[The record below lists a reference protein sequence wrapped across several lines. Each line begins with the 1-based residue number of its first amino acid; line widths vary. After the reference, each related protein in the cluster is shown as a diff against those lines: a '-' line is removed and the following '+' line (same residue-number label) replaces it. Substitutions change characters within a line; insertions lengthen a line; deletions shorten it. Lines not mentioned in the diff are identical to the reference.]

1 MGAPAAPITFRGTT
15 LPDHQPHPDLLWTPS
30 AESIRGSGY
39 ARWVDWLERNHGI
52 ALADYQ
58 AAWEWSTTEI
68 EAFWGSIADYFDIRW
83 SEPYETVLEARAM
96 PGAGWFPGGRL
107 NYAEHALRFAD
118 DERPA
123 ILFRS
128 ESREIEAIGWGE
140 LRRQVGS
147 VAAALRGIGVRQG
160 DRVAAYLPNVP
171 AAVIAFLAC
180 ASIGAVWT
188 ACSPDFGAGSV
199 IDRFRQVE
207 PRVLIAA
214 DGYAYAGRAH
224 DRRAIV
230 ARLREALPSLAHT
243 VLVPYLDPSAR
254 IDGTLRWDDL
264 TGDDRTLVIDPVPFD
279 HPLWILYSSG
289 TTGVPKAIVH
299 GHGGILLEHLKALV
313 LQQDVRPGDRLL
325 WYTTTGWMMWNRL
338 VGGLLAGATIVL
350 YDGSPAHPAPDV
362 LWRLAAE
369 ARVTHFGAG
378 AGFFLAARDAG
389 VEPGKAYDLSA
400 LRQIG
405 STGSPLPPEGFR
417 WVYDA
422 VRSDVWLASSSG
434 GTDVAT
440 AFLGACPTLPV
451 HAGELQGPALGVR
464 VEAWN
469 EDGRAV
475 AGAEGEL
482 VITRPMPSMPVRF
495 WDDPDGARYR
505 ESYFDRWPGVWRH
518 GDRVRFTERGG
529 AVILGRSDS
538 TLNRHGVRIGTA
550 EIYRAVE
557 SVPEVADSLVAGVE
571 EPGGGYWMPLFVVL
585 RVGVVLDDALRGRIV
600 HALRSMFT
608 PRHVP
613 DEIIQVPAVPRTLN
627 GKKVEVPVKRIL
639 MGVPAAEAVNP
650 GSLANPEA
658 LRFFEELAARR
669 MNASA
674 GVAAEGRATRSSG

>member
-1 MGAPAAPITFRGTT
+1 VNVDSAIANATY
-15 LPDHQPHPDLLWTPS
+15 QPDLLWTPS
-30 AESIRGSGY
+30 AGSLRGSGF
-39 ARWVDWLERNHGI
+39 ARWVEWLARERGVV
-52 ALADYQ
+52 LASY
-58 AAWEWSTTEI
+58 AEAWAWSTTEI
-68 EAFWGSIADYFDIRW
+68 EAFWGSLWEFFGIR
-83 SEPYETVLEARAM
+83 SSAPHTAVLESREM
-96 PGAGWFPGGRL
+96 PGARWFPGARI
-107 NYAEHALRFAD
+107 NYAEHALRHGEDAH
-118 DERPA
+118 PA
-123 ILFRS
+123 IVSHS
-128 ESREIEAIGWGE
+128 ELRPRTEMGWGE

-147 VAAALRGIGVRQG
+147 AAAVLREMGVGPG

-171 AAVIAFLAC
+171 EAVVAFLAC
-180 ASIGAVWT
+180 ASIGAVWS
-188 ACSPDFGAGSV
+188 ACSPDFGAESV
-199 IDRFRQVE
+199 IERFRQIE
-207 PRVLIAA
+207 PKVLIAV
-214 DGYAYAGRAH
+214 DGYAYAGKPH
-224 DRRAIV
+224 DRRAVV

-243 VLVPYLDPSAR
+243 VLVPYLDPGAR
-254 IDGTLRWDDL
+254 LEGTRPWADL
-264 TGDDRTLVIDPVPFD
+264 LDRDEAPRFEPVPFD

-289 TTGVPKAIVH
+289 TTGAPKAIVH
-299 GHGGILLEHLKALV
+299 GHGGIVLEHLKALV

-362 LWRLAAE
+362 LWRLAAD

-378 AGFFLAARDAG
+378 AGFYLAARDAG
-389 VEPGKAYDLSA
+389 LRPGDAFDLGA

-422 VRSDVWLASSSG
+422 VKADVWLASSSG

-464 VEAWN
+464 AEAWDD
-469 EDGRAV
+469 DGRAV
-475 AGAEGEL
+475 IGEEGEL

-495 WDDPDGARYR
+495 WGDAEGARYR
-505 ESYFDRWPGVWRH
+505 ESYFDPWPGVWRH

-529 AVILGRSDS
+529 AVIVGRSDS

-557 SVPEVADSLVAGVE
+557 SVPEVADSLVVGVE
-571 EPGGGYWMPLFVVL
+571 EPGGGYWMPLFVAL
-585 RVGVVLDDALRGRIV
+585 REGVVLDDALRGRIV
-600 HALRSMFT
+600 HALRTTFT
-608 PRHVP
+608 LRHVP
-613 DEIIQVPAVPRTLN
+613 DEIIQVRAVPRTLN

-639 MGVPAAEAVNP
+639 LGHAPAEVVNP

-658 LRFFEELAARR
+658 LAFFAALAARR
-669 MNASA
+669 MKGGPSASTEA
-674 GVAAEGRATRSSG
+674 NRRATRSGE